1 MSFFKRESL
10 EFAGFVRRNANELAV
25 IAFAALFLVIARYHK
40 LDPRWMTYL
49 VYYLALPVGVIVAVL
64 RKNPL
69 DFGLRAGNYRLWIP
83 HVAVAWGVTIVIL
96 LVAARFSDVSRFYA
110 ESDLDFW
117 GYAARWAV
125 LLFSLEFLYRGF
137 LMFGLRERYGEGAIL
152 IQMLPFVLLHIG
164 KPEVETIGCILS
176 GTWFGYVAYRSKS
189 VWPAFLIHFFANV
202 ANKIIIG
209 SGI

>member
-1 MSFFKRESL
+1 M
-10 EFAGFVRRNANELAV
+10 G
-25 IAFAALFLVIARYHK
+25 
-40 LDPRWMTYL
+40 
-49 VYYLALPVGVIVAVL
+49 
-64 RKNPL
+64 
-69 DFGLRAGNYRLWIP
+69 
-83 HVAVAWGVTIVIL
+83 
-96 LVAARFSDVSRFYA
+96 
-110 ESDLDFW
+110 
-117 GYAARWAV
+117 WAV
-125 LLFSLEFLYRGF
+125 LLFSMEFLYRGF